1 MQYHF
6 VPTKMTV
13 IKKMEDLSELLYQ
26 NSIDRVICTH
36 DVLFLTAVDTRKF
49 ENKDPAD
56 SVSSGVLCSYVVPS
70 HLGLTM
76 WKGKGSSLQT
86 LLQRHWSHP
95 WSCAFMTSLR
105 PKTPLPNAFILV
117 ISYQHMKF
125 RGHKQSY
132 SMDKLESLY
141 IKLL

>member
-1 MQYHF
+1 MDRNHMKRFSLSLGISELQIKISMQYHF

-86 LLQRHWSHP
+86 LLQRH
-95 WSCAFMTSLR
+95 
-105 PKTPLPNAFILV
+105 
-117 ISYQHMKF
+117 
-125 RGHKQSY
+125 
-132 SMDKLESLY
+132 
-141 IKLL
+141 